1 MKAGD
6 YEREEREGNRIYMTG
21 KLTERNLSGEKR
33 APAKQEEGVRRWAV
47 CE

>member
-6 YEREEREGNRIYMTG
+6 YKREEREGNRIYMTE

-33 APAKQEEGVRRWAV
+33 TPAKQEEWGRRWAV